1 MNPFE
6 PSVFSPGPVRPLDPA
21 TGAVRKPPRNR
32 RQRLLERGLA
42 ASVGH
47 EIVQGRFCG
56 RIDHAISRHNLKSH
70 RCAFTGACLACLAD
84 ARAGRITLASGLDP
98 SAQSRLLDLLS
109 KVAPFE
115 CSVEGEWSWTG
126 PMRGGSAIYRGLGG
140 SISARRAAF
149 MLLRADLGPAVELR
163 QSCAGRAACINPFH
177 VRAPAFGIA
186 ALDAKVYEA
195 QLLELWAKAQV
206 RSKR

>member
-21 TGAVRKPPRNR
+21 TGAVLKPPRGR

-56 RIDHAISRHNLKSH
+56 RIEHAISRHNLRSH

-84 ARAGRITLASGLDP
+84 ARAGKVSFASGLDP
-98 SAQSRLLDLLS
+98 SAQSRLLSFLAM
-109 KVAPFE
+109 VTITE
-115 CSVEGEWSWTG
+115 HGIGGEWGWIG
-126 PMRGGSAIYRGLGG
+126 PKRGGSAIYRGLGG

-163 QSCAGRAACINPFH
+163 QSCTGRAQCVNPFH

-186 ALDAKVYEA
+186 ALDAKTYEA
-195 QLLELWAKAQV
+195 ELLRLWARAQA